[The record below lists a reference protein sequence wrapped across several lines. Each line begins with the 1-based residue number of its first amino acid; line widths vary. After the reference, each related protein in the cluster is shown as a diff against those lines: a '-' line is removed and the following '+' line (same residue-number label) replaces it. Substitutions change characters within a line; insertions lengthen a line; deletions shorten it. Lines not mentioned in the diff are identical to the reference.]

1 MKGIKIQDGN
11 ADGCPGTSVNGVN
24 IAGGRGGA
32 FVVQGNTNVTLEDCT
47 ISDNAAKEAG
57 AIHVNLNK
65 TGALTLNRCAVNNN
79 TSASHSGAISNTK
92 SRLFVYDSSFDGNK
106 TASNGGV
113 MMFDGSNG
121 DPAYFYIYGSTFTN
135 NTCNGAGSA
144 IYGIW
149 GDRGVIVNCTFT
161 GNKNTAQWGTVA
173 VHLGEMNIINTTIT
187 GNSGKN
193 VGGLVSKD
201 ASDIKVWNS
210 IIAGN
215 TSSVEGSEDVG
226 YEKASSNKIAFNT
239 TLVGKQLYNASGS
252 ASEVAFDPASML
264 GQLSDNGGYTKTI
277 ALVGSSNPAVTGGL
291 TAEQLSGIA
300 EDTIVPVADRTLL
313 AKDQR
318 GEARKGKHLGA
329 CAK

>member
-1 MKGIKIQDGN
+1 M
-11 ADGCPGTSVNGVN
+11 
-24 IAGGRGGA
+24 
-32 FVVQGNTNVTLEDCT
+32 
-47 ISDNAAKEAG
+47 
-57 AIHVNLNK
+57 
-65 TGALTLNRCAVNNN
+65 
-79 TSASHSGAISNTK
+79 
-92 SRLFVYDSSFDGNK
+92 
-106 TASNGGV
+106 
-113 MMFDGSNG
+113 
-121 DPAYFYIYGSTFTN
+121 
-135 NTCNGAGSA
+135 
-144 IYGIW
+144 
-149 GDRGVIVNCTFT
+149 NCTFT

-193 VGGLVSKD
+193 VGGLVSKN

-226 YEKASSNKIAFNT
+226 YENASSNKIALNT